1 MALFGGHL
9 SQQDKINF
17 TRHLAIIIKA
27 GLPLLEGL
35 KIIRRQTGSTF
46 LLKVIDQ
53 LIIDVNNGQSLAR
66 GLKRYEKIFGVFFI
80 NIVEVGENSGTLA
93 DNLLYLAEE
102 MKKSKALRGKVKAAM
117 IYPAILFV
125 MTVVVSSF
133 LTFFIFPKLL
143 SVFDNLNTE
152 LPWSTQILI
161 GTLGFLKSY
170 LVYIVIGSVLLF
182 ILFRFALRLPKVKF
196 AFDRTVLSIPVV
208 APLAINTSMANFSR
222 ILALLLKSGIKI
234 VEAVII
240 VSDTFDNAVYRTK
253 FKQAAEEI
261 RSGGSL
267 AEFLGKDRAIFPTI
281 LAAMVEV
288 GESTGNLDENLFY
301 LSDYYTEEVDNSLK
315 NLTALIEPLI
325 IMIMGLVVGF
335 VALSIITPIYSI
347 TQSISR

>member
-1 MALFGGHL
+1 
-9 SQQDKINF
+9 
-17 TRHLAIIIKA
+17 
-27 GLPLLEGL
+27 
-35 KIIRRQTGSTF
+35 
-46 LLKVIDQ
+46 
-53 LIIDVNNGQSLAR
+53 
-66 GLKRYEKIFGVFFI
+66 
-80 NIVEVGENSGTLA
+80 
-93 DNLLYLAEE
+93 
-102 MKKSKALRGKVKAAM
+102 
-117 IYPAILFV
+117 
-125 MTVVVSSF
+125 
-133 LTFFIFPKLL
+133 L
-143 SVFDNLNTE
+143 SVFDNLNTQ
-152 LPWSTQILI
+152 LPLSTQILI
-161 GTLGFLKSY
+161 NTLGFLRSY
-170 LVYIVIGSVLLF
+170 LVYIIIGSILLF
-182 ILFRFALRLPKVKF
+182 ILFRFSLRVPKIKY

-208 APLAINTSMANFSR
+208 APLAINTSMANFAR

-240 VSDTFDNAVYRTK
+240 VSDTFDNSVYRTK

-267 AEFLGKDRAIFPTI
+267 AEFLSKDRAIFPTI

-301 LSDYYTEEVDNSLK
+301 LSDYYTEEVDSSLK